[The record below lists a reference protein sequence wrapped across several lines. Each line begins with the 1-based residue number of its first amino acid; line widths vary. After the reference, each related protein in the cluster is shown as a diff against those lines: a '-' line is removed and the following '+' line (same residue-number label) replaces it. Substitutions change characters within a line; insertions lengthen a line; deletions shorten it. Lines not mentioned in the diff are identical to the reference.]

1 MQTNLVSILK
11 NQEKYQTAHLSL
23 SDLNQLKKIVKLN
36 GSSPLGNIN
45 LISVNGLLQV
55 EYRSRQATI
64 GFKTGFASGI
74 NACLPA
80 KEFFAVISSAT
91 KESHIEITVEENKAT
106 LRTNFYKI
114 EIPTIPT
121 VSGNMSHMPDIAFDK
136 QPEIKLFWD
145 KTLLAPVARHSPR
158 NYGTVVRFEI
168 LEGTTR
174 VIGTDGF
181 RLTYTDNA
189 TFNKEF
195 DAVSFSLPL
204 NSTKILGK
212 ILDGYGSQILGYS
225 DSHGSVSV
233 SAGNFYTC
241 LRLSPVNYPNYKEVI
256 KDKTSFSVNFDGK
269 PFAAILK
276 QAAKCTDKSR
286 AGKLSLDNGLLVIET
301 IDVNKCNHKFTIPY
315 NFSNTTVIPPVSLN
329 LKFLLDCFTGK
340 KEVKI
345 RFNCL
350 EHIDNPVFIREEK
363 TTTVLVSIKP
373 YEE

>member
-36 GSSPLGNIN
+36 GNSSLDNIN

-80 KEFFAVISSAT
+80 KEFFAAISSAT

-114 EIPTIPT
+114 EIPTIPS
-121 VSGNMSHMPDIAFDK
+121 VSFNSHMPDIAFDK

-145 KTLLAPVARHSPR
+145 KTLLASVAQHSPR

-189 TFNKEF
+189 TFNKDF
-195 DAVSFSLPL
+195 DAVSFSLPI
-204 NSTKILGK
+204 NNTKILGE
-212 ILDGYGSQILGYS
+212 ILKGYGSQVIGYS
-225 DSHGSVSV
+225 DTNQSISLSVDR
-233 SAGNFYTC
+233 FYTC
-241 LRLSPVNYPNYKEVI
+241 LRLSPVNYPNYKGVI
-256 KDKTSFSVNFDGK
+256 NDRTSFSVNFDGK
-269 PFAAILK
+269 SFAAILK
-276 QAAKCTDKSR
+276 QAVKCTDKSR

-301 IDVNKCNHKFTIPY
+301 IDVNKCNHKFTAVY
-315 NFSNTTVIPPVSLN
+315 NFANTTVIPPVTVN

-340 KEVKI
+340 KEIKM

-363 TTTVLVSIKP
+363 TTTVLVPIKP